1 MHAES
6 WNNPF
11 TPQLRDKL
19 RGARRS
25 HGEDDRS
32 HGRGRGRGR
41 GRHHSHHR
49 GYGPPGMGGPWE
61 GMVPP
66 VPPGAV
72 VPPMPPFPPGPPG
85 MPFGPGAQYG
95 RRGRKARRGDVRAAI
110 LSLLGE
116 GPMNG
121 YQVMQA
127 IAERSRGG
135 WRPSPGAVYPAL
147 QQLTDEGLVQPTGEG
162 RRTLFELT
170 EDGTAYIAE
179 HPEEVDAPWEAMTP
193 QIDED
198 VMELMTLAQQSG
210 TALMQVVQSAG
221 PVGRAKAKK
230 LLEEGRRGLYQ
241 ILAEGE
247 PPAEEPETGTDETD

>member
-1 MHAES
+1 MHGES
-6 WNNPF
+6 WNNPW
-11 TPQLRDKL
+11 TNPLRDKL
-19 RGARRS
+19 RDARRS
-25 HGEDDRS
+25 HSDEGRGHGRS
-32 HGRGRGRGR
+32 RGRGRGHD
-41 GRHHSHHR
+41 RHHSHQR
-49 GYGPPGMGGPWE
+49 GYGPPGMGGPW
-61 GMVPP
+61 GAAMPP
-66 VPPGAV
+66 
-72 VPPMPPFPPGPPG
+72 VPPMPPFPPGG
-85 MPFGPGAQYG
+85 QFGPGARFG
-95 RRGRKARRGDVRAAI
+95 GRGRKARRGDVRAAI

-170 EDGTAYIAE
+170 DTGTTYLAE
-179 HPEEVDAPWEAMTP
+179 HPDEVDAPWEAMTP

-198 VMELMTLAQQSG
+198 VMELMTLAEQSG
-210 TALMQVVQSAG
+210 TALMQVIQSAG
-221 PVGRAKAKK
+221 PVGRAKARK

-247 PPAEEPETGTDETD
+247 PAEAPAAEPDSDED